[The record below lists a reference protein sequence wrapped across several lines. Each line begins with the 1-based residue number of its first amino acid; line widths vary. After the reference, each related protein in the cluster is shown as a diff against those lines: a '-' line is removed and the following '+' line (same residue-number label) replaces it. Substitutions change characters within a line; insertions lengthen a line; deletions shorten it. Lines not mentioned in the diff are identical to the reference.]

1 MEKNSISVHMNELR
15 PVEECEVCVTP
26 FYRLLWALIL
36 GNCEDCGNIGVDH
49 VCVLVCHYCHI
60 KCSSAFRNLWGNSA
74 PLLFASILSF
84 LLISQDTL

>member
-49 VCVLVCHYCHI
+49 VCVLV
-60 KCSSAFRNLWGNSA
+60 
-74 PLLFASILSF
+74 
-84 LLISQDTL
+84 